1 MANVD
6 QLWALI
12 GQVVDVVCG
21 SRGAREI
28 QFRSRPDQRG
38 TPAKSGPSPKLES
51 ATRSTGVPHLRQNKR
66 RPLSMGGK
74 PATLGAKPATLDR
87 RRPQLA
93 QNFSNNHPGSRD
105 SAQARPKVVDVCPR
119 LVTSGQRCQ
128 HFAQIGQ
135 RWSNIAKAQ
144 SKSTN
149 SDTNSGNIGQQ
160 FEQPTRSPVATQAQ
174 TH

>member
-1 MANVD
+1 MLRPKLVEWGQRLANVD

-74 PATLGAKPATLDR
+74 TSDLGSKTSDLGPPPPPTCPKFLQQSPGEPRFGASSTKSGRRVPEVGHIWPTLPTLCPN
-87 RRPQLA
+87 RPT
-93 QNFSNNHPGSRD
+93 
-105 SAQARPKVVDVCPR
+105 
-119 LVTSGQRCQ
+119 LVEHCQ
-128 HFAQIGQ
+128 SSVEI
-135 RWSNIAKAQ
+135 
-144 SKSTN
+144 
-149 SDTNSGNIGQQ
+149 DQ
-160 FEQPTRSPVATQAQ
+160 F
-174 TH
+174 